1 MSRKKINLSNHSSLF
16 YTKAIETTIIGLIIL
31 VPIIIHPRCIS
42 VFGPAKEFTFEALVI
57 IGLMFWVLKIIDR
70 EEIRFTSSPLNLPI
84 LSFIAICVF
93 SLIWSNSFFVSLK
106 ELPLFLAGP
115 LLYFIIVNNIRGEK
129 QIDRIIGTIVLIGAA
144 LGIYGIFQ
152 YNGIDF
158 SFWKGNVGGLKVF
171 GLSGNE
177 GYFAGYLTLPL
188 SLTISLFFAS
198 KNRNRKILFLIG
210 ILAMGTTV
218 ILTFTRSSYPVLSVS
233 LIFMFFLFLL
243 VRGKEFIK
251 ENKKTFIFLLIV
263 IILAVSIFII
273 PTPLSK
279 TGTVISRIKVGVSI
293 TQLINVFSSGRR
305 TAIWKF
311 TGMMI
316 KDHPLLG
323 SGIGTFKYNDLRYQ
337 AKFFEQGD
345 NRSIYRYGLAEQAHN
360 EYLQLWAELGTI
372 GLAIFLWLII
382 AYFNYG
388 IRYLKREKDEQK
400 QGLMIGLMG
409 AVVAFLIDS
418 FIWFPLHLS
427 ANVSLLWLFI
437 GLTMVI
443 GLEKNARSASKSK
456 RNNIYKFKPVLYI
469 VIILL
474 TAFLCI
480 TVARPFVACT
490 YWYYGDREVYNQ
502 NYGKAIK
509 MYESGLKWDPY
520 LGVLYYNLGAFFMRP
535 DLYDT
540 ALTNFEKSAK
550 YFDYRDLPQNLATIY
565 LAKGEL
571 DKAIDEFK
579 QAISYQ
585 RREGTM
591 PPLYSGLGNAYL
603 KLERYEPAEAAFK
616 NALKIDPNLVMAH
629 YGLANTYLKQ
639 NKIEEA
645 LVKLKK
651 VIELAP
657 DSEEAKYAQDTIQK
671 INQEKLK
678 SPPTN

>member
-16 YTKAIETTIIGLIIL
+16 YTKAIEATIIGLIIL
-31 VPIIIHPRCIS
+31 VPIIVHPRCIT

-70 EEIRFTSSPLNLPI
+70 EEIRFTSTPLNLPI

-129 QIDRIIGTIVLIGAA
+129 QINRIIGTVVLIGAA

-158 SFWKGNVGGLKVF
+158 SFWKGNVARLRVF
-171 GLSGNE
+171 GFFGNP
-177 GYFAGYLTLPL
+177 GYFAGYLILPL
-188 SLTISLFFAS
+188 SLAISLFFTS

-210 ILAMGTTV
+210 ILAIGTAI
-218 ILTFTRSSYPVLSVS
+218 ILTFTRSSYPALGVS
-233 LIFMFFLFLL
+233 LIFMFSLFLL
-243 VRGKEFIK
+243 SRGKNFLK
-251 ENKKTFIFLLIV
+251 GNKKLFMILLIV
-263 IILAVSIFII
+263 IIIAASLFII
-273 PTPLSK
+273 PTPLNK
-279 TGTVISRIKVGVSI
+279 PGTAISQIKRRFSI
-293 TQLINVFSSGRR
+293 TSITYAFSFGRR
-305 TAIWKF
+305 IAIWKF

-316 KDHPLLG
+316 KDHPILG

-345 NRSIYRYGLAEQAHN
+345 NRSIYRYGLADKAHN

-400 QGLMIGLMG
+400 QGIMIGLMG
-409 AVVAFLIDS
+409 AVVAFLVDG
-418 FIWFPLHLS
+418 FFWFPLHLTT
-427 ANVSLLWLFI
+427 NVSLLWLFI
-437 GLTMVI
+437 GLTMVM
-443 GLEKNARSASKSK
+443 GLEKKERSVNKTK
-456 RNNIYKFKPVLYI
+456 RSNIYKFKPALYI
-469 VIILL
+469 IVILL
-474 TAFLCI
+474 AAFLCI

-490 YWYYGDREVYNQ
+490 YWYHGDREVNNQ
-502 NYGKAIK
+502 NYNKAIK

-520 LGVLYYNLGAFFMRP
+520 LGVLYYNLGSFFMSP
-535 DLYDT
+535 NLYDT

-565 LAKGEL
+565 LAKGDL

-579 QAISYQ
+579 RAISYQ
-585 RREGTM
+585 RGEGTM
-591 PPLYSGLGNAYL
+591 PPLYSELGNAYL
-603 KLERYEPAEAAFK
+603 KLERYEPAEAAFMD
-616 NALKIDPNLVMAH
+616 ALKIDPNLVGTR
-629 YGLANTYLKQ
+629 YRLADTYLRQ
-639 NKIEEA
+639 NKIDEGLAE
-645 LVKLKK
+645 LKK

-657 DSEEAKYAQDTIQK
+657 DSQEAKYARDAIQK
-671 INQEKLK
+671 IEQVKLEAQ
-678 SPPTN
+678 PAN